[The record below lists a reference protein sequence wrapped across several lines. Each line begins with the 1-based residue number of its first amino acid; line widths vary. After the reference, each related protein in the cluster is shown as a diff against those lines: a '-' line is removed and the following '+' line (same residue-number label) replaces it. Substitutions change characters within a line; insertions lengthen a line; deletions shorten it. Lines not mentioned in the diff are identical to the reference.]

1 MGLTVEGSHGA
12 LLSGR
17 LLEEL
22 GPLPFLEGWQSW
34 TVEKGSVKDEQ
45 FRFPVDF
52 EPIIA
57 WWLRVLVLE
66 SGFLGANPG
75 SAPYWQSDH
84 RRAH

>member
-34 TVEKGSVKDEQ
+34 TVEKGGIKDEQ
-45 FRFPVDF
+45 F
-52 EPIIA
+52 
-57 WWLRVLVLE
+57 
-66 SGFLGANPG
+66 
-75 SAPYWQSDH
+75 
-84 RRAH
+84 